1 MKRKIVTAVIA
12 FILCAAV
19 VPTAG
24 IYSVMAEN
32 EDTLQVEDGADYAAL
47 SGVWKNE
54 DAQADETLTLSAD
67 GLFVYHTGE
76 GDDVQGYLEYVDEYN
91 DGNGRY
97 DMYNRMG
104 MWLEDFLDVFDTLH
118 LPVGPYEMWILHPE
132 LFPRGMEEIKGFS
145 TEKKRRTLADYY
157 LHQAAPLEIEQEY
170 YILFGDH
177 GSNSCGIRQELLANL
192 QTPLRDR
199 KRIVNQ
205 IIDNYY
211 EARAIGHLTDPEG
224 QQPVM
229 PILEACYDA
238 SARSVKA
245 NENRY
250 SIGSIED
257 YLDDAEKPAEE

>member
-1 MKRKIVTAVIA
+1 MNLQLLTEGGTNHYPFIQRKVFYVARRWNAWWTSVCQEGKNMTNYRNRIGEAIA
-12 FILCAAV
+12 FARNV
-19 VPTAG
+19 AG
-24 IYSVMAEN
+24 RSQQE
-32 EDTLQVEDGADYAAL
+32 LADML
-47 SGVWKNE
+47 GRDKRTIQKWE
-54 DAQADETLTLSAD
+54 R
-67 GLFVYHTGE
+67 GE
-76 GDDVQGYLEYVDEYN
+76 I
-91 DGNGRY
+91 RIA
-97 DMYNRMG
+97 
-104 MWLEDFLDVFDTLH
+104 LEDYLDVFDTLH
-118 LPVGPYEMWILHPE
+118 LPVGPYEMWIRHPE
-132 LFPRGMEEIKGFS
+132 LFPRGMEDIKGFS
-145 TEKKRRTLADYY
+145 TEKKRRVLADYY

-177 GSNSCGIRQELLANL
+177 GSNSCGIRQEQLANL

-238 SARSVKA
+238 SARSVEA

-257 YLDDAEKPAEE
+257 YLDDAAKPAEE

>member
-1 MKRKIVTAVIA
+1 MSNYRNRIGEAIA
-12 FILCAAV
+12 FARNV
-19 VPTAG
+19 AG
-24 IYSVMAEN
+24 RSQQE
-32 EDTLQVEDGADYAAL
+32 LADML
-47 SGVWKNE
+47 GRDKRTIQKWE
-54 DAQADETLTLSAD
+54 R
-67 GLFVYHTGE
+67 GE
-76 GDDVQGYLEYVDEYN
+76 I
-91 DGNGRY
+91 RIA
-97 DMYNRMG
+97 
-104 MWLEDFLDVFDTLH
+104 LEDFLDVFDTLH

-132 LFPRGMEEIKGFS
+132 LFPR
-145 TEKKRRTLADYY
+145 
-157 LHQAAPLEIEQEY
+157 
-170 YILFGDH
+170 
-177 GSNSCGIRQELLANL
+177 GIRQELLANL